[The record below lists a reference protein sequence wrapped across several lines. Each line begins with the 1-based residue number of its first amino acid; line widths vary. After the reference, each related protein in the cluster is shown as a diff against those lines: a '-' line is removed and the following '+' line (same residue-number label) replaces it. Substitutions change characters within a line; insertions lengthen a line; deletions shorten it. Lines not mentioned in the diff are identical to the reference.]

1 MILSRYAGRRHGA
14 AIRAADDNS
23 PLNKRFGSRCHGQ
36 RKPPATAHLT
46 ILSHNKSAAR
56 DLPGENQNIVADVAH
71 YALARRHGHL
81 RDIPSALRD
90 YRGMDCEVARE
101 ALSARLD
108 GERETVPSVRV
119 DEHLGVCTACRVWFD
134 QVADQARDL
143 RQLVDSR
150 PAITPLDAVGIVAP
164 AQRPSLMAWRRW
176 ALLCVGIAQIVL
188 ATVQGLGVSVGLTH
202 DHTMSFGNHLLHEST
217 AWSAALGVIMVAAAL
232 WPGAAA
238 GLAGVLTVFV
248 GLLTVYVVVDV
259 LAGATT
265 TLRILTHLPVVIGA
279 VLAITVWRHHSA
291 PRPTP
296 DEVTANTDIVLP
308 QNASRGRRRGHLWP
322 TDGSAA

>member
-1 MILSRYAGRRHGA
+1 M
-14 AIRAADDNS
+14 
-23 PLNKRFGSRCHGQ
+23 
-36 RKPPATAHLT
+36 
-46 ILSHNKSAAR
+46 
-56 DLPGENQNIVADVAH
+56 
-71 YALARRHGHL
+71 
-81 RDIPSALRD
+81 
-90 YRGMDCEVARE
+90 ARE

-108 GERETVPSVRV
+108 GEREAVPSARV
-119 DEHLGVCTACRVWFD
+119 DEHLGECTACRAWFD

-150 PAITPLDAVGIVAP
+150 PATTPVDALGIVA
-164 AQRPSLMAWRRW
+164 ARPRRRPLMTWQRW
-176 ALLCVGIAQIVL
+176 ALLCVGVAQIVL
-188 ATVQGLGVSVGLTH
+188 ATVQGLGISVGLTH
-202 DHTMSFGNHLLHEST
+202 DRALSFGSHLLNEST

-265 TLRILTHLPVVIGA
+265 TLRILTHLPVAVGA
-279 VLAITVWRHHSA
+279 VLAIAVWRHSSA
-291 PRPTP
+291 PRPTLDDAVGADP
-296 DEVTANTDIVLP
+296 DIMLP